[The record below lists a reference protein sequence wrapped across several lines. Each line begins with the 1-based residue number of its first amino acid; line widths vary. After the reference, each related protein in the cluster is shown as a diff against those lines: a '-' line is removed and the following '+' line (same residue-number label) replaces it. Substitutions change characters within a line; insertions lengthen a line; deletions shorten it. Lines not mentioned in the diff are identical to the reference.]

1 MVSRSDILA
10 AKVLIVDDQEAGVR
24 LLEGMLRDAGYTAV
38 MSTTDPR
45 DVCELHRKHRYDLI
59 LLDIQM
65 PGMNGFHVMKGL
77 SAIETSGYLP
87 VLALTAEPAYKLHAL
102 KAGAKDFISKPFDLE
117 EVLTRI
123 HNMLEIRLLHGEV
136 CNNARTLESLAL
148 HDPLTGLANRRLL
161 TERISAA
168 LNNARRN
175 KSGMA
180 VIYLD
185 LDGFKLINDTRGH
198 GAGDELLKVV
208 AQRLE
213 SVVREEDT
221 VARVG
226 GDEFDETIVAHMKR
240 AYNLMIGER
249 TAEEIKIRIG
259 SAFPLEQELTME
271 VKGRDLSAGLPKT
284 LSVRSQEIREA
295 LKEPLSSI
303 LESIRITLERCP
315 PELSSDLVDRGI
327 VMAGGGAL
335 LRGIDRLVA
344 EETGLPVHVADDPL
358 SAVAEGTGRVLQELA
373 FLKRVASSRT

>member
-45 DVCELHRKHRYDLI
+45 VVCELHRKHRYDLI

-198 GAGDELLKVV
+198 SAGDELLKVV

-226 GDEFDETIVAHMKR
+226 GDEFMIALWHVGSMDDVATVAAKLVKEVSQPYVINNQR
-240 AYNLMIGER
+240 
-249 TAEEIKIRIG
+249 
-259 SAFPLEQELTME
+259 LT
-271 VKGRDLSAGLPKT
+271 VTTSAGVGVYPMHG
-284 LSVRSQEIREA
+284 EDADA
-295 LKEPLSSI
+295 LMKSADS
-303 LESIRITLERCP
+303 
-315 PELSSDLVDRGI
+315 
-327 VMAGGGAL
+327 AL
-335 LRGIDRLVA
+335 
-344 EETGLPVHVADDPL
+344 
-358 SAVAEGTGRVLQELA
+358 
-373 FLKRVASSRT
+373 

>member
-198 GAGDELLKVV
+198 SAGDELLKVV

-226 GDEFDETIVAHMKR
+226 GDEFMIALWHVGSMDDVATVAAKLVKEVSQPYVINNQR
-240 AYNLMIGER
+240 
-249 TAEEIKIRIG
+249 
-259 SAFPLEQELTME
+259 LT
-271 VKGRDLSAGLPKT
+271 VTTSAGVGVYPMHGEDADALMKSADSA
-284 LSVRSQEIREA
+284 LYEA
-295 LKEPLSSI
+295 
-303 LESIRITLERCP
+303 
-315 PELSSDLVDRGI
+315 
-327 VMAGGGAL
+327 
-335 LRGIDRLVA
+335 
-344 EETGLPVHVADDPL
+344 
-358 SAVAEGTGRVLQELA
+358 
-373 FLKRVASSRT
+373 KRVGKNAFRMSVDA

>member
-198 GAGDELLKVV
+198 SAGDELLKVV

-226 GDEFDETIVAHMKR
+226 GDEFMIALWHVGSMDDVATVAAKLVKEVSQPYVINNQR
-240 AYNLMIGER
+240 
-249 TAEEIKIRIG
+249 
-259 SAFPLEQELTME
+259 LT
-271 VKGRDLSAGLPKT
+271 VTTSAGVGVYPMHGEDADALMKSADSA
-284 LSVRSQEIREA
+284 LYEA
-295 LKEPLSSI
+295 
-303 LESIRITLERCP
+303 
-315 PELSSDLVDRGI
+315 
-327 VMAGGGAL
+327 
-335 LRGIDRLVA
+335 
-344 EETGLPVHVADDPL
+344 
-358 SAVAEGTGRVLQELA
+358 
-373 FLKRVASSRT
+373 KRVGKNAFRVSVDAGPVAAVRN

>member
-45 DVCELHRKHRYDLI
+45 DVCDLHRKHRYDLI

-198 GAGDELLKVV
+198 SAGDELLKVV

-226 GDEFDETIVAHMKR
+226 GDEFMIALWHVGSMDDVATVAAKLVKEVSQPYVINNQR
-240 AYNLMIGER
+240 
-249 TAEEIKIRIG
+249 
-259 SAFPLEQELTME
+259 LT
-271 VKGRDLSAGLPKT
+271 VTTSAGVGVYPMHGEDADALMKSADSA
-284 LSVRSQEIREA
+284 LYEA
-295 LKEPLSSI
+295 
-303 LESIRITLERCP
+303 
-315 PELSSDLVDRGI
+315 
-327 VMAGGGAL
+327 
-335 LRGIDRLVA
+335 
-344 EETGLPVHVADDPL
+344 
-358 SAVAEGTGRVLQELA
+358 
-373 FLKRVASSRT
+373 KRVGKNAFRMSVDAGPIAAVRN

>member
-198 GAGDELLKVV
+198 SAGDELLKVV

-226 GDEFDETIVAHMKR
+226 GDEFMIALWHVGSMDDVATVAAKLVKEVSQPYVINNQR
-240 AYNLMIGER
+240 
-249 TAEEIKIRIG
+249 
-259 SAFPLEQELTME
+259 LT
-271 VKGRDLSAGLPKT
+271 VTTSAGVGVYPMHGEDADALMKSADSA
-284 LSVRSQEIREA
+284 LYEA
-295 LKEPLSSI
+295 
-303 LESIRITLERCP
+303 
-315 PELSSDLVDRGI
+315 
-327 VMAGGGAL
+327 
-335 LRGIDRLVA
+335 
-344 EETGLPVHVADDPL
+344 
-358 SAVAEGTGRVLQELA
+358 
-373 FLKRVASSRT
+373 KRVGKNAFRMSVDAGPIAAVRN

>member
-198 GAGDELLKVV
+198 SAGDELLKVV

-226 GDEFDETIVAHMKR
+226 GDEFMIALWHVGSMDDVATVAAKLVKEVSQPYVINNQR
-240 AYNLMIGER
+240 
-249 TAEEIKIRIG
+249 
-259 SAFPLEQELTME
+259 LT
-271 VKGRDLSAGLPKT
+271 VTTSAGVGVYPMHGEDADALMKSADSA
-284 LSVRSQEIREA
+284 LYEA
-295 LKEPLSSI
+295 
-303 LESIRITLERCP
+303 
-315 PELSSDLVDRGI
+315 
-327 VMAGGGAL
+327 
-335 LRGIDRLVA
+335 
-344 EETGLPVHVADDPL
+344 
-358 SAVAEGTGRVLQELA
+358 
-373 FLKRVASSRT
+373 KRVGKNAFRMSVDARPIAAVRN

>member
-226 GDEFDETIVAHMKR
+226 GDEFMIALWHVGSMDDVATVAAKLVKEVSQPYVINNQR
-240 AYNLMIGER
+240 
-249 TAEEIKIRIG
+249 
-259 SAFPLEQELTME
+259 LT
-271 VKGRDLSAGLPKT
+271 VTTSAGVGVYPMHGEDADALMKSADSA
-284 LSVRSQEIREA
+284 LYEA
-295 LKEPLSSI
+295 
-303 LESIRITLERCP
+303 
-315 PELSSDLVDRGI
+315 
-327 VMAGGGAL
+327 
-335 LRGIDRLVA
+335 
-344 EETGLPVHVADDPL
+344 
-358 SAVAEGTGRVLQELA
+358 
-373 FLKRVASSRT
+373 KRVGKNAFRVSVDAGPVAAVRN

>member
-1 MVSRSDILA
+1 
-10 AKVLIVDDQEAGVR
+10 
-24 LLEGMLRDAGYTAV
+24 LRRAV
-38 MSTTDPR
+38 
-45 DVCELHRKHRYDLI
+45 I
-59 LLDIQM
+59 
-65 PGMNGFHVMKGL
+65 F
-77 SAIETSGYLP
+77 P

-226 GDEFDETIVAHMKR
+226 GDEFMIALWHVGSMDDVATVAAKLVKEVSQPYVINNQR
-240 AYNLMIGER
+240 
-249 TAEEIKIRIG
+249 
-259 SAFPLEQELTME
+259 LT
-271 VKGRDLSAGLPKT
+271 VTTSAGVGVYPMHGEDADALMKSADSA
-284 LSVRSQEIREA
+284 LYEA
-295 LKEPLSSI
+295 
-303 LESIRITLERCP
+303 
-315 PELSSDLVDRGI
+315 
-327 VMAGGGAL
+327 
-335 LRGIDRLVA
+335 
-344 EETGLPVHVADDPL
+344 
-358 SAVAEGTGRVLQELA
+358 
-373 FLKRVASSRT
+373 KRVGKNAFRMSVDAGPIAAVRN

>member
-175 KSGMA
+175 KSGNP

-198 GAGDELLKVV
+198 SAGDELLKVV

-226 GDEFDETIVAHMKR
+226 GDEFMIALWHVGSMDDVATVAAKLVKEVSQPYVINNQR
-240 AYNLMIGER
+240 
-249 TAEEIKIRIG
+249 
-259 SAFPLEQELTME
+259 LT
-271 VKGRDLSAGLPKT
+271 VTTSAGVGVYPMHGEDADALMKSADSA
-284 LSVRSQEIREA
+284 LYEA
-295 LKEPLSSI
+295 
-303 LESIRITLERCP
+303 
-315 PELSSDLVDRGI
+315 
-327 VMAGGGAL
+327 
-335 LRGIDRLVA
+335 
-344 EETGLPVHVADDPL
+344 
-358 SAVAEGTGRVLQELA
+358 
-373 FLKRVASSRT
+373 KRVGKNAFRMSVDAGPIAAVRN

>member
-185 LDGFKLINDTRGH
+185 LDGFKLINDTCGH
-198 GAGDELLKVV
+198 SAGDELLKVV

-226 GDEFDETIVAHMKR
+226 GDEFMIALWHVGSMDDVATVAAKLVKEVSQPYVINNQR
-240 AYNLMIGER
+240 
-249 TAEEIKIRIG
+249 
-259 SAFPLEQELTME
+259 LT
-271 VKGRDLSAGLPKT
+271 VTTSAGVGVYPMHGEDADALMKSADSA
-284 LSVRSQEIREA
+284 LYEA
-295 LKEPLSSI
+295 
-303 LESIRITLERCP
+303 
-315 PELSSDLVDRGI
+315 
-327 VMAGGGAL
+327 
-335 LRGIDRLVA
+335 
-344 EETGLPVHVADDPL
+344 
-358 SAVAEGTGRVLQELA
+358 
-373 FLKRVASSRT
+373 KRVGKNAFRMSVDAGPIAAVRN